1 MGDIAKWALLVAGIV
16 AIIALIVALPF
27 VEFINVDEFGAAVA
41 SVVNIAGSALRFGRG
56 LINNFFSP
64 FGRNVVTGLL
74 YWLLLKPFLMTGIK
88 AMIWVYH
95 YIFK

>member
-16 AIIALIVALPF
+16 AILALITALPF
-27 VEFINVDEFGAAVA
+27 VEFIDIDEFGAAIA
-41 SVVNIAGSALRFGRG
+41 SIASIAGSALQFARG

-64 FGRNVVTGLL
+64 FGRTVVTGLL
-74 YWLLLKPFLMTGIK
+74 YWLLLKPFLMTGIN
-88 AMIWVYH
+88 ALIWIYH